1 MAKLYNIF
9 ENSLKESINEFK
21 NKKYFSY
28 IGIIGSLNTNRDLD
42 IVIIPDKNVKPGL
55 YLKTIVGFLE
65 VLKLKLRKRIMGLV
79 VFMHTS
85 LEEEVKWISKRN
97 SKKDILL
104 HIVGIFGWPHLKEM
118 AKKIII
124 NGIKS
129 TQKTYYGRFDDVKK
143 FKNFNPNVYYTYLFL

>member
-97 SKKDILL
+97 SKK
-104 HIVGIFGWPHLKEM
+104 V
-118 AKKIII
+118 
-124 NGIKS
+124 
-129 TQKTYYGRFDDVKK
+129 RFV
-143 FKNFNPNVYYTYLFL
+143 